1 MEVWVISGLSG
12 GGKSTVLRVLEDLGV
27 YCADNVPVPLLPQ
40 LVDVLSKPDDG
51 RRVAVGIDARD
62 TEHLAMF
69 ADVRAKL
76 RSGGHEVRV
85 AFIEAD
91 TSVLV
96 RRYSETRRLHPMGQ
110 LSLTDAIARERELVA
125 PIRDAAEV
133 TIDTSTM
140 RARQLQQ
147 IVRDRFGGAGGV
159 RLALVSFGFRQ
170 GVPAEANLVLDARIL
185 ANPYERDDLRPLTG
199 LDEPVAQYVLDQ
211 ADAQALLA
219 QARTMLDFW
228 VPRTAAEGR
237 AYLSLA
243 IGCTGGR
250 HRSVALVEAL
260 GRALQDV
267 EDPGWTRLLVRHR
280 DVGEP
285 T

>member
-1 MEVWVISGLSG
+1 MEVWVVSGLSG

-40 LVDVLSKPDDG
+40 LVEVLAAPGDG

-62 TEHLAMF
+62 TQHLAMF
-69 ADVRAKL
+69 AEVRGKL
-76 RSGGHEVRV
+76 REAGHDVRV
-85 AFIEAD
+85 AFIEAE

-110 LSLTDAIARERELVA
+110 LALPDAIARERELVA
-125 PIRDAAEV
+125 PIRDAADI

-140 RARQLQQ
+140 RPRQLQQ

-159 RLALVSFGFRQ
+159 RLALVSFGFRK
-170 GVPAEANLVLDARIL
+170 GLPAEANLVLDARIL
-185 ANPYERDDLRPLTG
+185 ANPYERDDLRPMTG
-199 LDEPVAQYVLDQ
+199 LHEPVAQYVLDQ
-211 ADAQALLA
+211 PDAQVLLD
-219 QARTMLDFW
+219 QARALLDFW

-260 GRALQDV
+260 ARALQGVDK
-267 EDPGWTRLLVRHR
+267 PGWTRLLVRHR
-280 DVGEP
+280 DVGEDA
-285 T
+285 